1 MNTFSAVQLERLK
14 VHVLPF
20 GAEWTSTTRRPLATV
35 RDGLDFLASMRAR
48 GDFWAGLAPTSPE
61 DTYPLDLA
69 ALRELLPSAPLTS
82 DVAAEDFLRA
92 LGLSDSE
99 LSELVTGLD
108 EPNFFDLAIQA
119 AFAEA
124 RPQSVARALERILQT
139 NADVLATQ
147 CYVGRVAT
155 SRGLVRTVGAMMGVA
170 LLLVGTAC
178 PPQSS
183 QPTPQPTPG
192 QGSATSGASSTPTP
206 TPQPPPDPA
215 SGATTLTPVAPTP
228 PTPAPANPPAQ
239 RPHPPPSPAPRY
251 KGVSPRR
258 RTAATPT

>member
-1 MNTFSAVQLERLK
+1 MNPLSASQLERLK

-20 GAEWTSTTRRPLATV
+20 GGEWTSATKRPLATV
-35 RDGLDFLASMRAR
+35 RDGLDFLTSLKAR
-48 GDFWAGLAPTSPE
+48 GDFWAGLAPTSAE
-61 DTYPLDLA
+61 DAYPLDLA
-69 ALRELLPSAPLTS
+69 ALRELLPSVPQTS
-82 DVAAEDFLRA
+82 DGAAEDFLRS
-92 LGLSDSE
+92 LGLSETE

-147 CYVGRVAT
+147 CYVSRVAN

-183 QPTPQPTPG
+183 QPTPQPTPS
-192 QGSATSGASSTPTP
+192 QGSTGSATP
-206 TPQPPPDPA
+206 TPQPTPQPTP
-215 SGATTLTPVAPTP
+215 GATTLTPVEPTP
-228 PTPAPANPPAQ
+228 PTPEPVNPPVQ
-239 RPHPPPSPAPRY
+239 RPHPPPGPVPRY

-258 RTAATPT
+258 RPRATPA